1 MKEPAMSDQKK
12 WNYIN
17 DRKLSLRKY
26 ASPIEQL
33 LSVIAKIIHKEICET
48 TRTRGSYTKHI
59 KS

>member
-1 MKEPAMSDQKK
+1 MKEPAMSNQKK

-17 DRKLSLRKY
+17 DKKLSLRKY

-48 TRTRGSYTKHI
+48 TRT
-59 KS
+59 